1 MMGAVVVEVLGVR
14 LVAASSDERNGFG
27 INYVCKKGF
36 ATIMVP
42 PMLTLIF
49 ATRFAR
55 GTAETMCRNKSSPA
69 P

>member
-1 MMGAVVVEVLGVR
+1 MMVAVVVEVLGVR

-27 INYVCKKGF
+27 INYVCKGL

-55 GTAETMCRNKSSPA
+55 GTAENMCRNKSSPA